1 MRHALVALSEL
12 MLRILL
18 IVALGSF
25 VGSNVS
31 AQGFQKLLESTKS
44 GAAGGM
50 SPAVRDRAE
59 KVGF

>member
-44 GAAGGM
+44 GAAGGT

>member
-1 MRHALVALSEL
+1 

-44 GAAGGM
+44 GAAGGT